1 MGISGCSNHATINK
15 VSVKDRSKKTK
26 KTLQSAILQREE
38 DRGERGAVEEE
49 VTMAVTAAVVLQRQ
63 SKVRDAEGI
72 LDTGEWRHVDNSA
85 TIAIKIETMK
95 NNHTNKDNSSIFNM
109 SRRLEASKTN
119 IETTETEDNNKGHN
133 KSGGVFKGTELKKQR
148 TDSITKK

>member
-1 MGISGCSNHATINK
+1 
-15 VSVKDRSKKTK
+15 
-26 KTLQSAILQREE
+26 
-38 DRGERGAVEEE
+38 
-49 VTMAVTAAVVLQRQ
+49 MAVTAAVVLQRQ